1 MPSRLV
7 RLLAI
12 ACACLGLTVGFA
24 ACGGNDDDKN
34 VELTE
39 LPASPQNGGTA
50 GRESS
55 GRLGTGSSDGGGS
68 TDEGGSSDDG
78 AAEGEG
84 DDDAAAGG
92 GAAGGST
99 PVGQEIF
106 KQSCAGCH
114 TLADAG
120 ATGSVGPNLDET
132 GLDEAG
138 IAAMVR
144 SGGGGMPSFG
154 GTLQP
159 DQIDEVAAY
168 VASVKGS

>member
-12 ACACLGLTVGFA
+12 ACACLGLTFGLA
-24 ACGGNDDDKN
+24 ACGGNDDDKG

-39 LPASPQNGGTA
+39 LPAEPYNSSSA
-50 GRESS
+50 GRSQG
-55 GRLGTGSSDGGGS
+55 GRLGTGSSGGAAADESGS
-68 TDEGGSSDDG
+68 ADAGGADEG
-78 AAEGEG
+78 
-84 DDDAAAGG
+84 AAGGEETSG
-92 GAAGGST
+92 GAAGGSAT
-99 PVGQEIF
+99 AVGQEIF
-106 KQSCAGCH
+106 RQSCAGCH

-120 ATGSVGPNLDET
+120 ATGSVGPNLDDT
-132 GLDEAG
+132 RLDEAG

-159 DQIDEVAAY
+159 EQIDEVAAY
-168 VASVKGS
+168 VAAASGS

>member
-55 GRLGTGSSDGGGS
+55 GRLGTGDSGGGDAVAEEGSEDGGES
-68 TDEGGSSDDG
+68 
-78 AAEGEG
+78 AEGDGGE
-84 DDDAAAGG
+84 AAGG